1 MLLIRNRGYPLLTLP
16 SYYRKKQSIMPLI
29 SKLTVRLKRHPKRVV
44 FPEGSD
50 PRILQAA
57 RQFASN
63 QLGIPILLG
72 DRAKIKENA
81 EKLDINLHRVRVIE
95 PRDSDEWA
103 NFVRQFNGLR
113 RFKNLK
119 EKEIEQYLE
128 DTNYFATMMLATSQ
142 ADAIVSGATSSASS
156 ALRPLLQ
163 IIPRL
168 PDVKTVS
175 SLNIFD
181 LEDPETG
188 KDREL
193 FLADCA
199 VVPDPTSE
207 QLCDIAVTTAAL
219 RYHLTNSKPYVAL
232 LSYSSKSVTSKNPTV
247 AKMKAATE
255 MARKKALALGIPME
269 IDGELQVDAAL
280 DPITAKT
287 KRIEGPVA
295 GRANVLIFPDLHSAN
310 IASKLVDTLTRA
322 RNYGP
327 ILTGLAKPAAEI
339 SRGAT
344 ASDIFGTA
352 VMVASQAIDHKL
364 LYPTD
369 NTDDL
374 NEDVTIL

>member
-1 MLLIRNRGYPLLTLP
+1 
-16 SYYRKKQSIMPLI
+16 MPLI

-57 RQFASN
+57 RKFASN
-63 QLGIPILLG
+63 SLGIPILLG
-72 DRAKIKENA
+72 DRAKIKANA
-81 EKLDINLHRVRVIE
+81 EKLDINLEHIRIIE
-95 PRDSDEWA
+95 PRRSDEWGS
-103 NFVRQFNGLR
+103 FVKRFQGLR

-119 EKEIEQYLE
+119 DKDIEQYLE

-163 IIPRL
+163 IVPRL
-168 PDVKTVS
+168 PEVNTVS

-181 LEDPETG
+181 LEDLETG

-199 VVPDPTSE
+199 VVPNPTSE
-207 QLCDIAVTTAAL
+207 QLADIAVTTAAL
-219 RYHLTNSKPYVAL
+219 RYHLTNKKPYVAL
-232 LSYSSKSVTSKNPTV
+232 LSYSSKSVTSKDPTV
-247 AKMKAATE
+247 AKMKAATK
-255 MARKKALALGIPME
+255 MARNKARELGIPME
-269 IDGELQVDAAL
+269 IDGELQVAAAL
-280 DPITAKT
+280 DPTTAKAT
-287 KRIEGPVA
+287 KIDSPVA
-295 GRANVLIFPDLHSAN
+295 GHANVLIFPDLNSAN

-339 SRGAT
+339 SRGAS
-344 ASDIFGTA
+344 AGDIFGAA

-369 NTDDL
+369 NSNDL

>member
-1 MLLIRNRGYPLLTLP
+1 M
-16 SYYRKKQSIMPLI
+16 SLI

-63 QLGIPILLG
+63 DLGIPILLG

-81 EKLDINLHRVRVIE
+81 EKLNISLDRIRIIE
-95 PRDSDEWA
+95 PRRSDEWEK
-103 NFVRQFNGLR
+103 FIKQFQGLR

-119 EKEIEQYLE
+119 EKEVDQYLE

-142 ADAIVSGATSSASS
+142 ADAMVSGATSAASS

-168 PDVKTVS
+168 KDVGTVS

-199 VVPDPTSE
+199 VVPNPTSE
-207 QLCDIAVTTAAL
+207 QLSDIAVTTAAL

-232 LSYSSKSVTSKNPTV
+232 LSYSSKSSSSKDPIV

-280 DPITAKT
+280 DPITAKA
-287 KRIEGPVA
+287 KKIDGPVA
-295 GRANVLIFPDLHSAN
+295 GQANVLIFPDLHCAN

-327 ILTGLAKPAAEI
+327 ILTGLSKPAAEI
-339 SRGAT
+339 SRGSN

-369 NTDDL
+369 NSDDL

>member
-1 MLLIRNRGYPLLTLP
+1 
-16 SYYRKKQSIMPLI
+16 MPLI

-63 QLGIPILLG
+63 NLGIPILLG
-72 DRAKIKENA
+72 DRAQIKDNA
-81 EKLDINLHRVRVIE
+81 EKLNVSLERIRIIE
-95 PRDSDEWA
+95 PRRSDEWD
-103 NFVRQFNGLR
+103 NFTQKFQGLR

-119 EKEIEQYLE
+119 DKEIEQYLE

-163 IIPRL
+163 IVPRL
-168 PDVKTVS
+168 PDVSTVS

-181 LEDPETG
+181 LEDLETG
-188 KDREL
+188 KDREI

-199 VVPDPTSE
+199 VVPNPTSQ
-207 QLCDIAVTTAAL
+207 QLADIAVTTAAL
-219 RYHLTNSKPYVAL
+219 SYHLTNAKPYVAL
-232 LSYSSKSVTSKNPTV
+232 LSYSSKSITSKNPTV

-255 MARKKALALGIPME
+255 MARKKAIELGIPME

-287 KRIEGPVA
+287 KKIEGPVA
-295 GRANVLIFPDLHSAN
+295 GHANVLIFPDLHSAN
-310 IASKLVDTLTRA
+310 IASKLLDTLTRA

-327 ILTGLAKPAAEI
+327 ILTGLTKPAAEI

-344 ASDIFGTA
+344 ATDIFGTA

-364 LYPTD
+364 LYPID
-369 NTDDL
+369 NSDDL

>member
-1 MLLIRNRGYPLLTLP
+1 
-16 SYYRKKQSIMPLI
+16 MPLI
-29 SKLTVRLKRHPKRVV
+29 SKLTIRLKRHPKRVV
-44 FPEGSD
+44 FPEGGD

-57 RQFASN
+57 RQFTSN
-63 QLGIPILLG
+63 NLGVPILIG
-72 DRAKIKENA
+72 DRLKIKKNA
-81 EKLDINLHRVRVIE
+81 EKLNINLEHIRIIE
-95 PRDSDEWA
+95 PRLSDEWDG
-103 NFVRQFNGLR
+103 FVRQFQGLR
-113 RFKNLK
+113 RFSNLK
-119 EKEIEQYLE
+119 EKDVEQYLE

-142 ADAIVSGATSSASS
+142 ADALVSGATSTASS
-156 ALRPLLQ
+156 ALRPILQ
-163 IIPRL
+163 IIPL
-168 PDVKTVS
+168 LQQVSTMS

-181 LEDPETG
+181 LEDHDTG

-207 QLCDIAVTTAAL
+207 QLSDIAITTAAL
-219 RYHLTNSKPYVAL
+219 RFHLTNKKPHVAL
-232 LSYSSKSVTSKNPTV
+232 LSYSSKSTTSKNSTI
-247 AKMKAATE
+247 AKMKAATQ
-255 MARKKALALGIPME
+255 MARKKAIDLGLPME

-287 KRIEGPVA
+287 KKVDGPVA
-295 GRANVLIFPDLHSAN
+295 GLADVLIFPDLHSAN

-327 ILTGLAKPAAEI
+327 ILTGLSKPAAEI

-352 VMVASQAIDHKL
+352 VMVASQSIDHKL

-369 NTDDL
+369 NCEDL
-374 NEDVTIL
+374 NEDVTKI

>member
-1 MLLIRNRGYPLLTLP
+1 
-16 SYYRKKQSIMPLI
+16 MPLI
-29 SKLTVRLKRHPKRVV
+29 AKLAERLKRHPKRVV

-57 RQFASN
+57 RKFATRK
-63 QLGIPILLG
+63 LGIPILLG
-72 DRAKIKENA
+72 DRAQIKSNA
-81 EKLDINLHRVRVIE
+81 EKLDIDLEHIRILE
-95 PRDSDEWA
+95 PRRSDDFEE
-103 NFVRQFNGLR
+103 FVIKFQGFR
-113 RFKNLK
+113 RFKNLR
-119 EKEIEQYLE
+119 EKEAEAYLQN
-128 DTNYFATMMLATSQ
+128 TGYFATMMLATAR
-142 ADAIVSGATSSASS
+142 ADAIVSGATSNASS

-163 IIPRL
+163 IIPKHN
-168 PDVKTVS
+168 DVHTMS

-193 FLADCA
+193 FLSDCA
-199 VVPDPTSE
+199 VIPDPTSE

-219 RYHLTNSKPYVAL
+219 RYHLTNSLPRVAL
-232 LSYSSKSVTSKNPTV
+232 LSYTSKSITSKNPTV

-255 MARKKALALGIPME
+255 MARKKAKLLGIPME

-280 DPITAKT
+280 DATVAQS

-295 GRANVLIFPDLHSAN
+295 GRANVLVFPDLHSAN
-310 IASKLVDTLTRA
+310 IASKLVDILTRA

-327 ILTGLAKPAAEI
+327 ILTGLSKPAAEI

-352 VMVASQAIDHKL
+352 VMVASQAIDHRL

-369 NTDDL
+369 QDDL
-374 NEDVTIL
+374 NEDVTKID

>member
-1 MLLIRNRGYPLLTLP
+1 
-16 SYYRKKQSIMPLI
+16 MPLI
-29 SKLTVRLKRHPKRVV
+29 SRLTVRLKRHPKRVV

-63 QLGIPILLG
+63 RLGIPILLG
-72 DRAKIKENA
+72 NRAKIKENA
-81 EKLDINLHRVRVIE
+81 DKLNISLDHIRVIE
-95 PRDSDEWA
+95 PKESDEWQKFA
-103 NFVRQFNGLR
+103 TRFQGLR
-113 RFKNLK
+113 RFRNLK
-119 EKEIEQYLE
+119 EREVEQFLS
-128 DTNYFATMMLATSQ
+128 DANYFATLMLATSQ
-142 ADAIVSGATSSASS
+142 ADAMISGATSNASS
-156 ALRPLLQ
+156 ALRPILQ

-168 PDVKTVS
+168 PNVDTVS

-181 LEDPETG
+181 LEDLETG

-219 RYHLTNSKPYVAL
+219 SYHLTNIKPYVAL
-232 LSYSSKSVTSKNPTV
+232 LSYSSKSQLSKNPTV
-247 AKMKAATE
+247 AKMKSATE
-255 MARKKALALGIPME
+255 LARKKARELGIPME

-280 DPITAKT
+280 DPITART
-287 KRIEGPVA
+287 KKIEGPVA

-344 ASDIFGTA
+344 ATDIFGAA

-369 NTDDL
+369 NLDDL
-374 NEDVTIL
+374 NEDVTVL

>member
-1 MLLIRNRGYPLLTLP
+1 
-16 SYYRKKQSIMPLI
+16 MPLI

-57 RQFASN
+57 RKFASN
-63 QLGIPILLG
+63 DLGIPILVG

-81 EKLDINLHRVRVIE
+81 EKLDLNLDRIRIVE
-95 PRDSDEWA
+95 PRRSDEWG
-103 NFVRQFNGLR
+103 NFAKQFQGLR
-113 RFKNLK
+113 RFKKLD
-119 EKEIEQYLE
+119 EKQIEEYLE
-128 DTNYFATMMLATSQ
+128 DPNYFATLMLATSQ
-142 ADAIVSGATSSASS
+142 ADAIVSGATSTASS

-163 IIPRL
+163 IIPLL
-168 PDVKTVS
+168 PDVSTMS

-181 LEDPETG
+181 LEDLETG

-193 FLADCA
+193 FLTDCA

-207 QLCDIAVTTAAL
+207 QLGDIAVTTAAL
-219 RYHLTNSKPYVAL
+219 RYHLTNSKPYVAM
-232 LSYSSKSVTSKNPTV
+232 LSYSSKSKTSKNPTV
-247 AKMKAATE
+247 AKMKAAAE
-255 MARKKALALGIPME
+255 LARKKALALGIPME

-280 DPITAKT
+280 DPITART
-287 KRIEGPVA
+287 KKIDGPVA
-295 GRANVLIFPDLHSAN
+295 GQANVLVFPDLHSAN

-327 ILTGLAKPAAEI
+327 ILTGLSKPAAEI

-352 VMVASQAIDHKL
+352 VMVASQAIDHRL

-369 NTDDL
+369 NNDDL
-374 NEDVTIL
+374 NEDVTVL

>member
-1 MLLIRNRGYPLLTLP
+1 
-16 SYYRKKQSIMPLI
+16 MPLI

-44 FPEGSD
+44 FPEGGD

-57 RQFASN
+57 RKFASN
-63 QLGIPILLG
+63 SLGIPILLG
-72 DRAKIKENA
+72 DRAKIKANA
-81 EKLDINLHRVRVIE
+81 EKLDINLEHIRIIE
-95 PRDSDEWA
+95 PRRNDEWG
-103 NFVRQFNGLR
+103 NFVKKFQGLR

-119 EKEIEQYLE
+119 DKDIEQYLD

-163 IIPRL
+163 IVPRL
-168 PDVKTVS
+168 PEVNTVS

-181 LEDPETG
+181 LEDLETG

-199 VVPDPTSE
+199 VVPNPTSE
-207 QLCDIAVTTAAL
+207 QLADIAVTTAAL
-219 RYHLTNSKPYVAL
+219 RYHLTNKKPYVAL
-232 LSYSSKSVTSKNPTV
+232 LSYSSKSVTSKDPTV
-247 AKMKAATE
+247 AKMKAATK
-255 MARKKALALGIPME
+255 MARNKARELGIPME

-287 KRIEGPVA
+287 KKIDSPVA
-295 GRANVLIFPDLHSAN
+295 GHANVLIFPDLHSAN

-339 SRGAT
+339 SRGAS
-344 ASDIFGTA
+344 AGDIFGAA

-369 NTDDL
+369 NSDDL

>member
-1 MLLIRNRGYPLLTLP
+1 
-16 SYYRKKQSIMPLI
+16 MPLI

-57 RQFASN
+57 RKFAAN
-63 QLGIPILLG
+63 ELGVPILLG
-72 DRAKIKENA
+72 DRAKIKAHA
-81 EKLDINLHRVRVIE
+81 EKLNISLDRIRIIE
-95 PRDSDEWA
+95 PRRSDEWET
-103 NFVRQFNGLR
+103 FSKQFHGLR
-113 RFKNLK
+113 RFRNLK

-128 DTNYFATMMLATSQ
+128 DTNYFATLMLATSQ
-142 ADAIVSGATSSASS
+142 ADALVSGATSSASS
-156 ALRPLLQ
+156 ALRPILQ
-163 IIPRL
+163 IVPRL
-168 PDVKTVS
+168 PNVKTVS

-199 VVPDPTSE
+199 VIPEPTSE
-207 QLCDIAVTTAAL
+207 QLSDITVTTAAL

-247 AKMKAATE
+247 SKMKAATE
-255 MARKKALALGIPME
+255 LARKKALALGIPME

-287 KRIEGPVA
+287 KKIQGPVA
-295 GRANVLIFPDLHSAN
+295 GQANILIFPDLHSAN

-352 VMVASQAIDHKL
+352 VMVASQAIEHKL

-369 NTDDL
+369 NIDDL

>member
-1 MLLIRNRGYPLLTLP
+1 
-16 SYYRKKQSIMPLI
+16 MPLI
-29 SKLTVRLKRHPKRVV
+29 SKLSVRLKRHPKRVV

-57 RQFASN
+57 RKFASN
-63 QLGIPILLG
+63 SLGIPILIG
-72 DRAKIKENA
+72 DRAIIKANA
-81 EKLDINLHRVRVIE
+81 EKLDIKLERIRIIE
-95 PRDSDEWA
+95 PRRSDEWG
-103 NFVRQFNGLR
+103 NFVKKFQGLR

-119 EKEIEQYLE
+119 DKDIEQYL
-128 DTNYFATMMLATSQ
+128 DNTNYFATMMLATSQ

-163 IIPRL
+163 IVPRL
-168 PDVKTVS
+168 PEVNTVS

-181 LEDPETG
+181 LEDLETG

-199 VVPDPTSE
+199 VIPNPTSK
-207 QLCDIAVTTAAL
+207 QLADIAVTTAAL
-219 RYHLTNSKPYVAL
+219 RYHLTNKKPYVAL
-232 LSYSSKSVTSKNPTV
+232 LSYSSKSVTSKDPIV
-247 AKMKAATE
+247 AKIKAATK
-255 MARKKALALGIPME
+255 MARNKARELGIPME
-269 IDGELQVDAAL
+269 IDGELQVDSAL
-280 DPITAKT
+280 DSITAEAK
-287 KRIEGPVA
+287 KIDGPVA
-295 GRANVLIFPDLHSAN
+295 GHANVLIFPDLHSAN

-339 SRGAT
+339 SRGAS
-344 ASDIFGTA
+344 AGDIFGTA
-352 VMVASQAIDHKL
+352 VMVASQAINHKL

-369 NTDDL
+369 SSDDL

>member
-1 MLLIRNRGYPLLTLP
+1 
-16 SYYRKKQSIMPLI
+16 MPLI

-63 QLGIPILLG
+63 NLGIPILLG
-72 DRAKIKENA
+72 NRAQIKENA
-81 EKLDINLHRVRVIE
+81 EKLNVSLEHIRIIE
-95 PRDSDEWA
+95 PGRSDEWG
-103 NFVRQFNGLR
+103 NFVKQFEGLR

-119 EKEIEQYLE
+119 EKDVEQYLE

-142 ADAIVSGATSSASS
+142 ADAMVSGATSTASS
-156 ALRPLLQ
+156 ALRPILQ
-163 IIPRL
+163 IIPKL
-168 PDVKTVS
+168 PDVSTVS

-193 FLADCA
+193 FIADCA
-199 VVPDPTSE
+199 VVPDPTSQ

-219 RYHLTNSKPYVAL
+219 RYHLTNSKPHVAL
-232 LSYSSKSVTSKNPTV
+232 LSYSSKSKTSKNPTV

-255 MARKKALALGIPME
+255 MARKKALTLGIPME

-280 DPITAKT
+280 DPITAKA
-287 KRIEGPVA
+287 KKIDSPVA
-295 GRANVLIFPDLHSAN
+295 GQANVLIFPDLHSAN

-327 ILTGLAKPAAEI
+327 ILTGLSKPAAEI
-339 SRGAT
+339 SRGAN

-369 NTDDL
+369 NSDDL
-374 NEDVTIL
+374 NEDVTVL

>member
-1 MLLIRNRGYPLLTLP
+1 
-16 SYYRKKQSIMPLI
+16 MPLI
-29 SKLTVRLKRHPKRVV
+29 AKLTERLKRHPKRVV

-57 RQFASN
+57 RKFATRG
-63 QLGIPILLG
+63 LGVPILLG
-72 DRAKIKENA
+72 DRATIKSHA
-81 EKLDINLHRVRVIE
+81 EQLDISLERIRIIE
-95 PRDSDEWA
+95 PRRSDEWDG
-103 NFVRQFNGLR
+103 FITKFKGLQ

-119 EKEIEQYLE
+119 DRDAEAYLGN
-128 DTNYFATMMLATSQ
+128 TNYFATMMLALSQ

-163 IIPRL
+163 IIPVQERIS
-168 PDVKTVS
+168 TVS

-181 LEDPETG
+181 MEDPETG

-199 VVPDPTSE
+199 VLPDPTSQ
-207 QLCDIAVTTAAL
+207 QLCDLALTTAAL
-219 RYHLTNSKPYVAL
+219 NYHLTNKPPKVAL
-232 LSYSSKSVTSKNPTV
+232 LSYTSKSVTSKNATV
-247 AKMKAATE
+247 AKMKAATGL
-255 MARKKALALGIPME
+255 ARKKAIELGIPME

-280 DPITAKT
+280 DASVAQAK
-287 KRIEGPVA
+287 KIEGTVA

-310 IASKLVDTLTRA
+310 IALKLVDVLTRT

-327 ILTGLAKPAAEI
+327 ILTGLKKPAGEI

-352 VMVASQAIDHKL
+352 VMVASQAIEHKL

-369 NTDDL
+369 QDDI
-374 NEDVTIL
+374 NVDVTQID

>member
-1 MLLIRNRGYPLLTLP
+1 
-16 SYYRKKQSIMPLI
+16 MPLI

-57 RQFASN
+57 RKFASN
-63 QLGIPILLG
+63 ELGAPILLG
-72 DRAKIKENA
+72 DRATIKANA
-81 EKLDINLHRVRVIE
+81 EKLNISLDRIRIIE
-95 PRDSDEWA
+95 PRRSDDWEK
-103 NFVRQFNGLR
+103 FSRQFHGLR

-119 EKEIEQYLE
+119 EKEIEHYLE
-128 DTNYFATMMLATSQ
+128 DTNYFATLMLATSQ
-142 ADAIVSGATSSASS
+142 ADALVSGATSSASS
-156 ALRPLLQ
+156 ALRPILQ
-163 IIPRL
+163 IVPRL
-168 PDVKTVS
+168 PDVTTVS

-199 VVPDPTSE
+199 VIPEPTSE

-247 AKMKAATE
+247 SKMKAATE
-255 MARKKALALGIPME
+255 LARKKALDLGIPME

-287 KRIEGPVA
+287 KKIEGPVA
-295 GRANVLIFPDLHSAN
+295 GQANVLIFPDLHSAN

-364 LYPTD
+364 LYPTE
-369 NTDDL
+369 NIDDL

>member
-1 MLLIRNRGYPLLTLP
+1 
-16 SYYRKKQSIMPLI
+16 MPLI

-57 RQFASN
+57 RKFASN
-63 QLGIPILLG
+63 SLGIPILLG
-72 DRAKIKENA
+72 DRAKIKANA
-81 EKLDINLHRVRVIE
+81 EKLDINLEHIRIIE
-95 PRDSDEWA
+95 PRRNDEWG
-103 NFVRQFNGLR
+103 NFVKKFQGLR

-119 EKEIEQYLE
+119 DKDIEQYLD

-163 IIPRL
+163 IVPRL
-168 PDVKTVS
+168 PEVNTVS

-181 LEDPETG
+181 LEDLETG

-199 VVPDPTSE
+199 VVPNPTSE
-207 QLCDIAVTTAAL
+207 QLADIAVTTAAL
-219 RYHLTNSKPYVAL
+219 RYHLTNKKPYVAL
-232 LSYSSKSVTSKNPTV
+232 LSYSSKSVTSKDPTV
-247 AKMKAATE
+247 AKMKAATK
-255 MARKKALALGIPME
+255 MARNKARELGIPME

-287 KRIEGPVA
+287 KKIDSPVA
-295 GRANVLIFPDLHSAN
+295 GHANVLIFPDLHSAN

-339 SRGAT
+339 SRGAS
-344 ASDIFGTA
+344 AGDIFGAA

-369 NTDDL
+369 NSDDL

>member
-1 MLLIRNRGYPLLTLP
+1 M
-16 SYYRKKQSIMPLI
+16 SLI

-63 QLGIPILLG
+63 GLGVPILLG
-72 DRAKIKENA
+72 DRAKIKYNA
-81 EKLDINLHRVRVIE
+81 EKLNINLEHIRIIE
-95 PRDSDEWA
+95 PALSDEWGG
-103 NFVRQFNGLR
+103 FVKQFQGLR
-113 RFKNLK
+113 RFSNLK
-119 EKEIEQYLE
+119 EKDAEQYLA
-128 DTNYFATMMLATSQ
+128 DTNYFATMMLATAQS
-142 ADAIVSGATSSASS
+142 DALVSGATSTASS
-156 ALRPLLQ
+156 ALRPILQ
-163 IIPRL
+163 IIPL
-168 PDVKTVS
+168 IPEVSTMS

-181 LEDPETG
+181 LEDQDTG

-207 QLCDIAVTTAAL
+207 QLSDIAITTAAL
-219 RYHLTNSKPYVAL
+219 RFHLTNKKPHVAL
-232 LSYSSKSVTSKNPTV
+232 LSYSSKSKTSKNPTV
-247 AKMKAATE
+247 AKMKAATQL
-255 MARKKALALGIPME
+255 ARKKALALGIPME

-287 KRIEGPVA
+287 KKVDGPVA
-295 GRANVLIFPDLHSAN
+295 GLADVLIFPDLHSAN

-327 ILTGLAKPAAEI
+327 ILTGLSKPAAEI
-339 SRGAT
+339 SRSAT

-352 VMVASQAIDHKL
+352 VMVASQSIDHKL
-364 LYPTD
+364 LYPTE
-369 NTDDL
+369 NSEDL
-374 NEDVTIL
+374 NEDVTEI